1 MQRCRRCAGPM
12 FPDEEGE
19 RFCLIC
25 GERTYDWVGGFL
37 DRLLE
42 AMERQAVKEATSH
55 YGKSREREH
64 TTEARRPGAVILG
77 AAKDPHPRSAD
88 SSSLRSSE

>member
-1 MQRCRRCAGPM
+1 MKCRRCAGPM

-25 GERTYDWVGGFL
+25 GERTYDWLGGFL
-37 DRLLE
+37 DRLLD
-42 AMERQAVKEATSH
+42 AMERQTLKEVRGR
-55 YGKSREREH
+55 YGKSRECATR
-64 TTEARRPGAVILG
+64 AQSNAAVILSE
-77 AAKDPHPRSAD
+77 AKDPRPRGTD